1 MASLLCC
8 AACETASCACQLGKC
23 FCKDGKMSVT
33 TANIVYLILFA
44 VWTFIAFALQEW
56 GAPQFDFYS
65 FNIGCKDIPGIDVS
79 ACKGE
84 NAVYRISLAMM
95 LWFVIIMLGN
105 LCSKR
110 FHTGFWGPKILA
122 LLVLTSGL
130 FFTPIVGQDGYVQ
143 FARVISAVFLVSQL
157 IYFIDA
163 AYSWNSY
170 FADKAYGD
178 LYDENRNWVALA
190 LMTCFFLMLG
200 VAVANILLYI
210 YYDHCTRQAVFI
222 TVTLLLIIIAT
233 VSQLNI
239 QDTDSSLVTSCIVS
253 AYATYLCWSSVS
265 ADECNPDQTRTQE
278 QTIFAFCVTAISLIW
293 SSYSAGTR
301 KTTQPTNIIQLT
313 TEDDDDDDDDDDE
326 PTDSI
331 SVYMFH
337 ASMATG
343 SVYMS
348 MLLTN
353 WGTVAGKQSAAQM
366 WVSIISQWISM
377 LLYGWTLIAP
387 KCCPD
392 REFSQDF

>member
-23 FCKDGKMSVT
+23 FFTDGKLSD
-33 TANIVYLILFA
+33 TAANVIYLLFFA
-44 VWTFIAFALQEW
+44 VWTFVAFVLQEW

-65 FNIGCKDIPGIDVS
+65 FNVGCTDIPGIDVS

-84 NAVYRISLAMM
+84 NAVYRISLGMM
-95 LWFVIIMLGN
+95 LWFVMIMVAN
-105 LCSKR
+105 VYSKR
-110 FHTGFWGPKILA
+110 FHTGLWGIKILT
-122 LLVLTSGL
+122 LLVLTTGL
-130 FFTPIVGQDGYVQ
+130 FFAPLVGQDGYVQ
-143 FARVISAVFLVSQL
+143 FARGISAIFLVSQL
-157 IYFIDA
+157 VYFIDA
-163 AYSWNSY
+163 AYTWNSY

-190 LMTCFFLMLG
+190 LMTCFFLMLA

-210 YYDHCTRQAVFI
+210 FYNNCTRQTVFI
-222 TVTLLLIIIAT
+222 TVTLLLIVLAT

-239 QDTDSSLVTSCIVS
+239 QDTESSLVTSCIVS
-253 AYATYLCWSSVS
+253 AYATYLCWSAVS
-265 ADECNPDQTRTQE
+265 ADECNPSQQRTQE

-301 KTTQPTNIIQLT
+301 TTQPTNIIRLT
-313 TEDDDDDDDDDDE
+313 DDSEEEKDDE
-326 PTDSI
+326 EESQPTGGTSM
-331 SVYMFH
+331 VLFH

-387 KCCPD
+387 KCCPN
-392 REFSQDF
+392 REFD

>member
-1 MASLLCC
+1 
-8 AACETASCACQLGKC
+8 
-23 FCKDGKMSVT
+23 MSVT
-33 TANIVYLILFA
+33 LANVIYLLLFA
-44 VWTFIAFALQEW
+44 VWTFAAFALQEW

-65 FNIGCKDIPGIDVS
+65 FNVGCTDIPGIDVS

-84 NAVYRISLAMM
+84 NAVYRISLGMM
-95 LWFVIIMLGN
+95 LWFILIMVGN
-105 LCSKR
+105 VCSKR

-122 LLVLTSGL
+122 LLVLTAGL
-130 FFTPIVGQDGYVQ
+130 FFTPMVGQDGYVQ

-157 IYFIDA
+157 VYFIDA

-178 LYDENRNWVALA
+178 LYDENRNWVAIA
-190 LMTCFFLMLG
+190 LMTCFFLMLA
-200 VAVANILLYI
+200 VAVGNILLYL
-210 YYDHCTRQAVFI
+210 YYDHCTRQSIFI
-222 TVTLLLIIIAT
+222 TVTLLLIIIVT

-253 AYATYLCWSSVS
+253 AYATYLCWSAVS
-265 ADECNPDQTRTQE
+265 SDECNPDQTRTQE
-278 QTIFAFCVTAISLIW
+278 QTILTFCVTAASLIW

-301 KTTQPTNIIQLT
+301 KTIQSTNIIRLT
-313 TEDDDDDDDDDDE
+313 KEDDEDVEEDE
-326 PTDSI
+326 AQSTDGVSM
-331 SVYMFH
+331 VMFH

-387 KCCPD
+387 RCCPD
-392 REFSQDF
+392 REFGEI

>member
-1 MASLLCC
+1 MGTLLCC

-23 FCKDGKMSVT
+23 FCTDGKMSVT
-33 TANIVYLILFA
+33 VANVVYLLLFA
-44 VWTFIAFALQEW
+44 VWTFAAFALQEW
-56 GAPQFDFYS
+56 GAPRFDFYS
-65 FNIGCKDIPGIDVS
+65 FNIGCTDIPGIDVS

-84 NAVYRISLAMM
+84 NAVYRISLGMM
-95 LWFVIIMLGN
+95 LWFILVMIGN
-105 LCSKR
+105 VCSKR

-122 LLVLTSGL
+122 LLVLTTGL
-130 FFTPIVGQDGYVQ
+130 FFTPLVGHDGYVQ

-157 IYFIDA
+157 VYFIDA

-190 LMTCFFLMLG
+190 LMTCFFLMLT
-200 VAVANILLYI
+200 VAVSNILLFIFYN
-210 YYDHCTRQAVFI
+210 HCTRQTVFI
-222 TVTLLLIIIAT
+222 TVTLLLIIVAT

-253 AYATYLCWSSVS
+253 AYATYLCWSAVS
-265 ADECNPDQTRTQE
+265 ADECNPEQQRTQE
-278 QTIFAFCVTAISLIW
+278 QTIFAFSVTAISLIW

-301 KTTQPTNIIQLT
+301 ATVQSTNVLRLA
-313 TEDDDDDDDDDDE
+313 DDSDNEE
-326 PTDSI
+326 PDAEEEPDAVSM
-331 SVYMFH
+331 VMFH

-387 KCCPD
+387 RCCPD
-392 REFSQDF
+392 REFD

>member
-1 MASLLCC
+1 MGTLLCC

-23 FCKDGKMSVT
+23 FCTDGKMSAT
-33 TANIVYLILFA
+33 TANVVYLFLFA
-44 VWTFIAFALQEW
+44 VWTFVAFALQEW

-65 FNIGCKDIPGIDVS
+65 FNIGCTDIPGIDVS

-84 NAVYRISLAMM
+84 NAVYRISLGMM
-95 LWFVIIMLGN
+95 LWFILVMIGN
-105 LCSKR
+105 VCSKR
-110 FHTGFWGPKILA
+110 FHTGFWGPKLLT
-122 LLVLTSGL
+122 LLVLTTGL
-130 FFTPIVGQDGYVQ
+130 FFTPLVGQDGYVQ

-157 IYFIDA
+157 VYFIDA

-190 LMTCFFLMLG
+190 LMTCFFLMLT
-200 VAVANILLYI
+200 VAVSNILLFIFYN
-210 YYDHCTRQAVFI
+210 HCTRQAVFI
-222 TVTLLLIIIAT
+222 TVTLLLIIVAT

-239 QDTDSSLVTSCIVS
+239 QDADSSLVTSCIVS
-253 AYATYLCWSSVS
+253 AYATYLCWSAVS
-265 ADECNPDQTRTQE
+265 ADECNPEQERTQE
-278 QTIFAFCVTAISLIW
+278 QTIFAFSVTAISLIW

-301 KTTQPTNIIQLT
+301 RTTNAIQLT
-313 TEDDDDDDDDDDE
+313 DDDE
-326 PTDSI
+326 EPDDI
-331 SVYMFH
+331 SMVMFH

-387 KCCPD
+387 RCCPD
-392 REFSQDF
+392 RDFD